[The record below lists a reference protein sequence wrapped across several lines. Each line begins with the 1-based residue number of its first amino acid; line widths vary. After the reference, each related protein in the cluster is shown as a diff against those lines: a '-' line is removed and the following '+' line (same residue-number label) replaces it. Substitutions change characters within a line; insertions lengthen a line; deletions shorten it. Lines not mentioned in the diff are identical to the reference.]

1 MIQRVQSLFLLG
13 AVILC
18 VILMY
23 VPIYELVPLNDS
35 MTLAAGQAA
44 NTKFT
49 IFNSAIL
56 AIMNGAIG
64 VLALISIF
72 MYKNRNLQIRATNLA
87 LLINCG
93 LIGLLF
99 FSADSMST
107 TFQSKVHYLYGSY
120 LPVIIAIF
128 LFLAIRFIKRD
139 DALVRS
145 ADSLLV
151 TPLLAPSL
159 AGGDTLGSRS
169 LSPVVGPVPA
179 VLAGRGAIALN

>member
-1 MIQRVQSLFLLG
+1 MIQRIQSLFLLG
-13 AVILC
+13 VVILC
-18 VILMY
+18 IILMY
-23 VPIYELVPLNDS
+23 VPIYELVPLNES
-35 MTLAAGQAA
+35 TTLAAGQAA

-64 VLALISIF
+64 VLSFIAIL
-72 MYKNRNLQIRATNLA
+72 MYKGRGLQIRISNLA

-107 TFQSKVHYLYGSY
+107 TLQSKVHYLYGSY

-145 ADSLLV
+145 ADRL
-151 TPLLAPSL
+151 
-159 AGGDTLGSRS
+159 R
-169 LSPVVGPVPA
+169 
-179 VLAGRGAIALN
+179 